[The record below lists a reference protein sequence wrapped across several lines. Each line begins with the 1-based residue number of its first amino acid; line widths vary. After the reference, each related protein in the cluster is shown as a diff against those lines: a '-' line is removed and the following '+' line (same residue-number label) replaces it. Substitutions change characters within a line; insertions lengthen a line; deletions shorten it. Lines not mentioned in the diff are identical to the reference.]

1 MRRSEL
7 YYYFNEEESYCIVT
21 ALKITSSAAECA
33 HPFCENFFF
42 LLRVMRHVCFIYLFL
57 TFRFSAL

>member
-1 MRRSEL
+1 MKRSEL

-21 ALKITSSAAECA
+21 AFRYFIRSGMSECA

-42 LLRVMRHVCFIYLFL
+42 FALRE
-57 TFRFSAL
+57 